1 MKENLENLD
10 LQFWKWFPQG
20 IKNPSK
26 INYYLNQR
34 SDWLDHKII
43 NRFEELELHKNF
55 GLFAIGGYGKKEI
68 FPASDIDI
76 SIIQINS
83 KHDNYEKLEIFIA
96 FLWDFGHKVGHS
108 VRTKNDIKKIIT
120 SDVKEFTSYLTFRP
134 LSANTKSIEIL
145 KDVLKNK
152 EKIFTINKFF
162 TKKKN
167 EQNERYKSFDS
178 TEFNLEPDLKESPG
192 SLRDYQTAS
201 WILNH
206 CFKISSDAEIKK
218 SNFFNAREL
227 ASINNAY
234 DFIKLL
240 RYSIN
245 LLQTSSRNRLNFN
258 TQIELAKKS
267 KIPPSKAKQS
277 VEKLMQ
283 MYYFNAEKL
292 SIFNETVFDKY
303 EEKSFFSLTRS
314 YGDFFI
320 KNNRIGFNQLDLRNH
335 KNLIFEIF
343 VKIGQR
349 KDLTHIDTSTA
360 RILKENIHLIDA
372 EFKNNHKYSQQ
383 FLNILKS
390 PYNLSSILRKMKRL
404 GIIQA
409 YISEFSEVIG
419 QMQFDLFHVYT
430 VDEHTFK
437 VVRNMRQMKINQLG
451 DGFEIENELINRLP
465 KIEILYI
472 AGLFHDLG
480 KGKGG
485 NHSEIGAKTSYNF
498 AIKLGMSLY
507 DANLISW
514 LVLNHLEM
522 SSISQRKDIHD
533 PSTIDDFA
541 LTCGD
546 IQRLNYL
553 YLLTINDIR
562 ATNPTIWN
570 GWKHDL
576 LRSLFFNTRSK
587 LNKEVNLSIEKVVED
602 KIKGVLKK
610 LEINNANIIKRLWSN
625 IDEGYFGRFSSSQL
639 EWQAK
644 SILEKDDDVNI
655 ISLRRNFDSLVE
667 IFIKV
672 NNFDGLFLELVRVF
686 DVLGIEIIDADIATT
701 KDKRIALNTFIASYK
716 YKSIKLTQND
726 VKDLEKKICNI
737 FNEAKQEVRPK
748 KVKNKNTFFE
758 KNTKVDDSI
767 DKQKNRNIITIE
779 TINNSGLLVKI
790 AKVFREFGAS
800 IHSAKITTLGE
811 KVEDTFFIEDQNF
824 KLISGSKMI
833 KIKKALKEI

>member
-83 KHDNYEKLEIFIA
+83 KHDNYENLEIFIA

-218 SNFFNAREL
+218 SNFFNAQEL

-292 SIFNETVFDKY
+292 SIFNETIFDKY

-409 YISEFSEVIG
+409 YISEFSEVVG

-587 LNKEVNLSIEKVVED
+587 LNKEVNLSIEKVVKD
-602 KIKGVLKK
+602 KIKGVVKK

-625 IDEGYFGRFSSSQL
+625 IDKGYFGRFSSSQL

-672 NNFDGLFLELVRVF
+672 SNFDGLFLELVRVF

>member
-120 SDVKEFTSYLTFRP
+120 ADVKEFTSYLTFRP

-533 PSTIDDFA
+533 PSTIDNFA

-737 FNEAKQEVRPK
+737 FNKAKQEVRPK

>member
-120 SDVKEFTSYLTFRP
+120 ADVKEFTSYLTFRP

-737 FNEAKQEVRPK
+737 FNKAKQEVRPK

>member
-206 CFKISSDAEIKK
+206 CFKISSDVEIKK

-409 YISEFSEVIG
+409 YISEFSEVVG

-779 TINNSGLLVKI
+779 TINISGLLVKI

>member
-218 SNFFNAREL
+218 SNFFNAQEL

-409 YISEFSEVIG
+409 YISEFSEVVG

-625 IDEGYFGRFSSSQL
+625 IDKGYFGRFSSSQL

>member
-1 MKENLENLD
+1 MKENLD

-120 SDVKEFTSYLTFRP
+120 ADVKEFTSYLTFRP

-737 FNEAKQEVRPK
+737 FNKAKQEVRPK